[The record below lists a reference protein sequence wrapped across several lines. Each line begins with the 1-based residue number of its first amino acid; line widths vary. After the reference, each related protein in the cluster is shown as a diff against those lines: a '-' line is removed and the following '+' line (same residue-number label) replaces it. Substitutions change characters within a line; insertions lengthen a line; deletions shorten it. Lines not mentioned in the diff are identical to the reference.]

1 MTGRAKAEYN
11 SNSFQKRRQGCK
23 ETAYWDISGYSATK
37 EMFCKVY
44 FLLLLLLLILFFKFR
59 KLEEVCQQVKW
70 ADMDGHN
77 AAYFRFSLLHWKSI
91 LIQSY
96 RSIISSY
103 LLGLHNQPLNWCQLL
118 YLNWFQQAMPAYIG
132 SLSLYTPFHPCQP
145 LDPSREAL
153 LCSASSC
160 LTVV

>member
-11 SNSFQKRRQGCK
+11 SNSFGR
-23 ETAYWDISGYSATK
+23 ED
-37 EMFCKVY
+37 KVVKKQRIGTY
-44 FLLLLLLLILFFKFR
+44 LGTQQLKKCFAKVFFLLLLILFFKFR

-132 SLSLYTPFHPCQP
+132 SLSLYTPLHPCQP

>member
-11 SNSFQKRRQGCK
+11 SNSFGR
-23 ETAYWDISGYSATK
+23 ED
-37 EMFCKVY
+37 KVVKKQRIGTY
-44 FLLLLLLLILFFKFR
+44 LGTQQLKKCFAKFIFLLLLILFFKFR

-103 LLGLHNQPLNWCQLL
+103 LLGLHNQPLN
-118 YLNWFQQAMPAYIG
+118 
-132 SLSLYTPFHPCQP
+132 
-145 LDPSREAL
+145 
-153 LCSASSC
+153 
-160 LTVV
+160 